1 MIESETSQGTSV
13 SPSLYQKLGGASGI
27 ASLVDDI
34 VAAHLENPVIKA
46 RFLPYL
52 EDMEKV
58 SIIKRHF
65 CEFLG
70 MGCGGPEVYSGR
82 DMVSVHRG
90 MNISDAEFVAV
101 LDDILMVSD
110 KHKID
115 EQTKK
120 ELLYMAYSV
129 KKEVVNV

>member
-1 MIESETSQGTSV
+1 MNESAILTQPSIAA
-13 SPSLYQKLGGASGI
+13 SLYDKLGGAKGI

-34 VAAHLENPVIKA
+34 VAAHLENPVIRA

-52 EDMEKV
+52 DDMDRV
-58 SIIKRHF
+58 QVIKRHF

-82 DMVSVHRG
+82 DMITTHKG
-90 MNISDAEFVAV
+90 MNISNAEFVAA
-101 LDDILMVSD
+101 LDDILLVLD
-110 KHKID
+110 RHQVD

-120 ELLYMAYSV
+120 EMLYMAYSLKSQV
-129 KKEVVNV
+129 INV